1 MKSFIKETTTCAES
15 LVKTL
20 EEVQHTPTKK
30 ILLDIREKT
39 LSILGDVDYLLN
51 KEYEKTH

>member
-1 MKSFIKETTTCAES
+1 MKHFLKETTNCAEN

-20 EEVQHTPTKK
+20 EEAQHTPTKE

-51 KEYEKTH
+51 KF